1 MRVLGLL
8 VILGL
13 PGLLLGIAL
22 GMVIRRW
29 AVLGLLGASA
39 AVAVR
44 YGTEALGSGPG
55 DNDPRV
61 LWVLAL
67 LANFIAFLVGAA
79 AGKLMS
85 QLPHRDDPDG
95 SSRTQSPRLPG

>member
-13 PGLLLGIAL
+13 PGLLLGISL
-22 GMVIRRW
+22 GIVIRRW
-29 AVLGLLGASA
+29 VVLGLLGAGA
-39 AVAVR
+39 AIAVR

-67 LANFIAFLVGAA
+67 ATNFIAFLVGAA
-79 AGKLMS
+79 AGRLMS
-85 QLPHRDDPDG
+85 QAPHRG
-95 SSRTQSPRLPG
+95 

>member
-1 MRVLGLL
+1 MDERPDAEVPHMRALGLL

-22 GMVIRRW
+22 GVVIRRW
-29 AVLGLLGASA
+29 VVLGLLGVGA

-44 YGTEALGSGPG
+44 YGTQALGSGPG

-61 LWVLAL
+61 LWVIAL
-67 LANFIAFLVGAA
+67 VANFVAFLLGAA
-79 AGKLMS
+79 GARLMS
-85 QLPHRDDPDG
+85 DSPHRDVG
-95 SSRTQSPRLPG
+95 

>member
-8 VILGL
+8 VIVGL

-22 GMVIRRW
+22 GTVIRRW
-29 AVLGLLGASA
+29 TVLGLLGASA
-39 AVAVR
+39 AGAVR
-44 YGTEALGSGPG
+44 CGTEALGSGPG

-67 LANFIAFLVGAA
+67 VANFIAFFIGAA
-79 AGKLMS
+79 AGTVMSKL
-85 QLPHRDDPDG
+85 PPRDDRNG
-95 SSRTQSPRLPG
+95 SSSAQSPRLPG